1 MRRYKKIEITDQM
14 LFDVLIDHKNRS
26 FKQISEI
33 LEETEF
39 RKLSVAE
46 SLREEISKNLKNCP
60 SCLQEMKDLNST
72 EKSVRKIKH
81 DFFIC
86 TNCFSDIQK
95 IDKKIN
101 IKKFEGN
108 ELYDMLDKFKKYFK
122 DDEGFFFGKSKNQ

>member
-1 MRRYKKIEITDQM
+1 MRKFNKKSITDQM
-14 LFDVLIDHKNRS
+14 LYDVLIDHRNRS
-26 FKQISEI
+26 FKQISEV
-33 LEETEF
+33 LEELEF
-39 RKLSVAE
+39 RKLTVDE
-46 SLREEISKNLKNCP
+46 SLREEISKNIKNCT
-60 SCLQEMKDLNST
+60 SCLIEMKSLDYV
-72 EKSVRKIKH
+72 EISVRKIKH

-108 ELYDMLDKFKKYFK
+108 ELYDILDKFKQYFK